1 MADDPEPPRK
11 FYKLKPTEFERVNS
25 PPAPLPT
32 PPESAPPSSMP
43 PPPSPAERI
52 DVRDLARTAAGSA
65 PLLQGTNAPA
75 NRPNDVHAMLR
86 DNLDVANAAGLNDV
100 TPPPKR
106 RSRRLRDYLL
116 LMVPV
121 NAFFAWWAFGPNA
134 SVMTFVYGI
143 SGIVLFSAGLTWA
156 MFFVMDDY

>member
-1 MADDPEPPRK
+1 MADDPEPPRR

-32 PPESAPPSSMP
+32 PEPAPATRP
-43 PPPSPAERI
+43 PPPPPTPSERI
-52 DVRDLARTAAGSA
+52 DVRDLARSAAAGT
-65 PLLQGTNAPA
+65 PLLHGTNAPA
-75 NRPNDVHAMLR
+75 NRPNEVHAMLR

-100 TPPPKR
+100 TPLPKR

-134 SVMTFVYGI
+134 NAATFVYGL
-143 SGIVLFSAGLTWA
+143 GGMALFSAGFTWV